1 METTILSSD
10 MVDAR
15 VAPKGSLEHLS
26 QQEIAKLL
34 DSGQGG
40 LYPLFRQCALAVLNS
55 GSDIDDARVIFE
67 KYRDFD
73 LRIVRQAWGI
83 KLEIKNAPA
92 AAFVDGVMIRGLKD
106 HLFAVLRDVVFI
118 SNEIMESGRFDL
130 ASSSSITNA
139 VFHILRNARV
149 LELQMRPNLVVCWG
163 GHSIRRIEYD
173 YTKKVGYELGLRGL
187 DVCTGC
193 GPGAMKGPMKG
204 ATIGHSKQRIVDGR
218 YLGIT
223 EPGIIAAEPP
233 NPIVSQ
239 LVIMPDIEKRL
250 EAFVR
255 LGHGIVIFPGGAG
268 TAEEILYLLGILLDP
283 ANRDLPFPGG
293 LHRSRRQR
301 GIFRANSPVHRLDP
315 GPGRASRATKSSSTT
330 PRPLRA
336 RWCKGW
342 AQVRDYRRQA
352 SDSYG
357 FNWLLKIP
365 LEFQLPFEVTH
376 ASMRAL
382 RLSRDQPVH
391 ERAANLRRAFSG
403 IVAGNIKDYGINAIE
418 RYGPFELA
426 GEPSIMEPL
435 DRLLRSFVAQRP
447 DEIHRHRIHALLPTR
462 GMSDPQRIRYRFDLP
477 DGSQKSLDFSFDADR
492 FSACQCGPGRHRRSG
507 PT

>member
-10 MVDAR
+10 LVDAR
-15 VAPKGSLEHLS
+15 VGPKGSLEQLS

-34 DSGQGG
+34 DSGQSGV
-40 LYPLFRQCALAVLNS
+40 YPLFRKCALAVLNS
-55 GSDIDDARVIFE
+55 GSDADDARLVFQKYKDFE
-67 KYRDFD
+67 LK
-73 LRIVRQAWGI
+73 IVRQTWGI

-92 AAFVDGVMIRGLKD
+92 AAFVDGEMIRGLRD

-118 SNEIMESGRFDL
+118 ANEIMESGRFDL
-130 ASSSSITNA
+130 TSSPSITNA

-149 LELQMRPNLVVCWG
+149 LETQARPNLVVCWG
-163 GHSIRRIEYD
+163 GHSIRRVEYD
-173 YTKKVGYELGLRGL
+173 YSKKIGYELGLRNL

-204 ATIGHSKQRIVDGR
+204 ATIGHAKQRIVNGR

-223 EPGIIAAEPP
+223 EPGIIAAESP

-239 LVIMPDIEKRL
+239 LIIMPDIEKRL

-268 TAEEILYLLGILLDP
+268 TAEEILYLLGILLEPANQGMPFPVVFTGPADTADYFAQIHDFIGATLGPLAQSKYRIIIDDP
-283 ANRDLPFPGG
+283 AAVARAMVTG
-293 LHRSRRQR
+293 L
-301 GIFRANSPVHRLDP
+301 AE
-315 GPGRASRATKSSSTT
+315 
-330 PRPLRA
+330 
-336 RWCKGW
+336 
-342 AQVRDYRRQA
+342 VRDYRRRQ
-352 SDSYG
+352 SDSFG

-382 RLSRDQPVH
+382 RLAQDQPVH

-403 IVAGNIKDYGINAIE
+403 IVAGNIKEYGVNAIE
-418 RYGPFELA
+418 KYGPFELT
-426 GEPSIMEPL
+426 GEASIMQPL
-435 DRLLRSFVAQRP
+435 DQLLRAFVAQ
-447 DEIHRHRIHALLPTR
+447 HRMKLAGTEYTPC
-462 GMSDPQRIRYRFDLP
+462 YRLV
-477 DGSQKSLDFSFDADR
+477 A
-492 FSACQCGPGRHRRSG
+492 
-507 PT
+507 